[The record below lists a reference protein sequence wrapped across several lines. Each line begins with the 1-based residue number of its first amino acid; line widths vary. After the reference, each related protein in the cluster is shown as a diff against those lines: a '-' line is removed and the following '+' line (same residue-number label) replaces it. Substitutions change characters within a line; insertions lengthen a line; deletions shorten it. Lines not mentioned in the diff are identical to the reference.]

1 MIVRNLASADINDIN
16 FWNKLVNDLRNFL
29 IKFPDTQN
37 KILTINL
44 REIVNDDT
52 SLIPKLEYFV
62 LPNTSDL
69 VWVVVVS
76 EKLWVKR
83 KRLKQWKRLVRKN
96 ANNHA
101 AEKKLLVNLKW

>member
-69 VWVVVVS
+69 V
-76 EKLWVKR
+76 
-83 KRLKQWKRLVRKN
+83 
-96 ANNHA
+96 
-101 AEKKLLVNLKW
+101 